1 MNIEKVNPD
10 FINSAY
16 LSKHNTKTAT
26 NKIGFTGNT
35 SQAVIE
41 KAINKQNTP
50 ILRGINKLRNNIG
63 EFQDICINAIGTGF
77 LAPIF
82 IKHNPLSKTDEDTR
96 TYSAW
101 RQPVSA
107 GLAIA
112 TQGLI
117 TIPVVKIIKNM
128 ANNGYLGEEC
138 NLTPFRDT
146 SYIEKLMKKMH
157 PNANKKELNNFITEY
172 LKSNNGDLQS
182 TIASLKDDNTVYY
195 TVRNFCDKQK
205 KSNNGEHQLSK
216 RVKMDPKKYS
226 DLLNR
231 TVDDMIKNE
240 QIQLN
245 RYEQEKYTKRL
256 AQSEYYRTNSKEALD
271 VLNEM
276 KTKINGSSDVKNIKK
291 ELKAQYKA
299 LKSNKANPHL
309 LSMVEE
315 TIALAAA
322 GKEDMLEK
330 VNKMEGHVHKHMNKT
345 PEEVKNAVKAS
356 VKERIDA
363 HKGAIEFLNRVKDA
377 IKDGKTVSQIEEMF
391 AKEVDD
397 YHKKAVKLNLENKE
411 SRLKDK
417 KFSFEVANKLKTLTN
432 KHIEGVKRISTLIA
446 ALAILPVSCSLL
458 NWIYPRFMDAFFP
471 KLSSKKHNN
480 ESKELINNA
489 NKNSEV
495 K

>member
-50 ILRGINKLRNNIG
+50 VLRGINKLRNNIG
-63 EFQDICINAIGTGF
+63 EFQDICINALGTGF

-146 SYIEKLMKKMH
+146 SYIEQLMKKMH
-157 PNANKKELNNFITEY
+157 PNANKKELNNFISEY

-182 TIASLKDDNTVYY
+182 TIASLKEDNTVYY
-195 TVRNFCDKQK
+195 TVRNFCDKK
-205 KSNNGEHQLSK
+205 SKSNNGEHQLSK

-276 KTKINGSSDVKNIKK
+276 KTKINSSSDVKSIKK

-309 LSMVEE
+309 LSMVQE
-315 TIALAAA
+315 TIALATA

-363 HKGAIEFLNRVKDA
+363 HKGAIEFLNKVKDA

-391 AKEVDD
+391 TREVED